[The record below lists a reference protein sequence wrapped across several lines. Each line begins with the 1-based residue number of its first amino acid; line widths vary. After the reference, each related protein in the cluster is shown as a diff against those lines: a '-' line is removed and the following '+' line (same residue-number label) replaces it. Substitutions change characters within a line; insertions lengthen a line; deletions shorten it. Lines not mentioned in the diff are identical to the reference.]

1 VYTTAGKVEFLDA
14 KLNRVLQMR
23 EKLIESHHSKG
34 CDSPMFH
41 RMVALAN
48 DLFAKITPAR
58 KEVARCTRLDS
69 GPLLYKGFRPVSPR
83 VLIRD

>member
-1 VYTTAGKVEFLDA
+1 MLH
-14 KLNRVLQMR
+14 RV
-23 EKLIESHHSKG
+23 
-34 CDSPMFH
+34 
-41 RMVALAN
+41 VALAN

-69 GPLLYKGFRPVSPR
+69 GPLLYKGLRPVSPR